1 MEIKTHSKLN
11 LGLKV
16 LGKRDDGYHE
26 IKTIMSE
33 FSWGDT
39 LTIFSSEVDSF
50 STNMKSDG
58 ENLVVRA
65 LNKLREH
72 VFVPSVSICLS
83 KNTPI
88 GSGMGTGS
96 SDAAETLKGLNSFFK
111 LGLSNAE
118 LCVIASEIGMDVPFF
133 IDGGL
138 QIASGRGEELRR
150 IDGIL
155 KKVLIVMDRPVISKN
170 IYSLL
175 IEEDFDSD
183 VSNTLILP
191 VLRNFKRIR
200 DFYNH
205 IIDIDK
211 NFKMTGAGG
220 AFFLLG
226 DEDYLKEIK
235 EKVSAKYK
243 YIADILIPEVD
254 YANTIFNS

>member
-39 LTIFSSEVDSF
+39 LTFKESDEDHF
-50 STNMKSDG
+50 KTNMISDG
-58 ENLVVRA
+58 ENLVVKA
-65 LNKLREH
+65 LKKLREH

-111 LGLSNAE
+111 LGLTNAE
-118 LCVIASEIGMDVPFF
+118 LCVIASDIGMDVPFF

-138 QIASGRGEELRR
+138 QIASGRGEELKK

-155 KKVLIVMDRPVISKN
+155 KKVLVVMDRPVISKN

-175 IEEDFDSD
+175 IEEDFHSD
-183 VSNTLILP
+183 ESNTLLLP
-191 VLRNFKRIR
+191 VLRNFVDVRN
-200 DFYNH
+200 FYKH
-205 IIDIDK
+205 LLSIDK

-226 DEDYLKEIK
+226 EAKYLKEIHD
-235 EKVSAKYK
+235 KVSAKYK